1 MRETE
6 LIRKIRDIA
15 NQRGHPRWLRVGVGD
30 DCAVMTP
37 RRNRDLVFTSDY
49 SIEGRHF
56 TLTTHSAADIGH
68 KALARSLSDLA
79 AMGADPLFCLVSLA
93 ISANQNEAWIESLY
107 KGLTRL
113 GARFG
118 IVLAGGDL
126 AKGERITVD
135 VMCCGDV
142 PRGRALLR
150 SGSQPGDDIFV
161 TGELGA
167 AAHGL
172 VTKRGESWNR
182 QKRPEPRVEV
192 GRKLHR
198 LAHAAIDL
206 SDGLSLDLRRLCEES
221 GVGARLGG
229 ELPIAK
235 GATLEQ
241 ALHGGEDYELLFTA
255 AKRSRVPPQIA
266 GIAVTRIGEVTNEVG
281 KVSFKGRLLE
291 PLGFDHFR

>member
-6 LIRKIRDIA
+6 LIRKIREIA
-15 NQRGHPRWLRVGVGD
+15 RQKRHPRWLQVGIGD

-56 TLTTHSAADIGH
+56 TVTTHSAADIGH

-93 ISANQNEAWIESLY
+93 ISADRNETWIKSFY
-107 KGLTRL
+107 KGLTAL
-113 GARFG
+113 GTRFG
-118 IVLAGGDL
+118 LVLAGGDL

-142 PRGRALLR
+142 PRGSALLR

-167 AAHGL
+167 AAYGL
-172 VTKRGESWNR
+172 LTKRGESWNR
-182 QKRPEPRVEV
+182 QKRPEPRVGV
-192 GRKLHR
+192 GRKLRR

-221 GVGARLGG
+221 GVGARLEGK
-229 ELPIAK
+229 LPIAK
-235 GATLEQ
+235 RATLEQ

-255 AKRSRVPPQIA
+255 AKQSRVPPQIA
-266 GIAVTRIGEVTNEVG
+266 GIAVTRIGQVTNEVG
-281 KVSFKGRLLE
+281 KISFEGSPLE

>member
-1 MRETE
+1 
-6 LIRKIRDIA
+6 
-15 NQRGHPRWLRVGVGD
+15 
-30 DCAVMTP
+30 
-37 RRNRDLVFTSDY
+37 
-49 SIEGRHF
+49 
-56 TLTTHSAADIGH
+56 
-68 KALARSLSDLA
+68 
-79 AMGADPLFCLVSLA
+79 LFCLVSLA

-107 KGLTRL
+107 KGLTTL

-150 SGSQPGDDIFV
+150 SGSQSGDDIFV

-172 VTKRGESWNR
+172 VAKRGKSWNR

-192 GRKLHR
+192 GRKLRR

-266 GIAVTRIGEVTNEVG
+266 GIAVTRIGEVTNEAG